1 MLRSLGVEGLH
12 SDVPLVHSPNRRQ
25 RGIPRPRQLRSNRP
39 ALDSPFR
46 SGRRTRRWRHLGRT
60 GPNGIH
66 RMVRRLSPELKR
78 QQRCVPVTLGEHRQ
92 DKSPARSRIDHEM
105 AVTTSEPA
113 CRRDSVHRAV
123 AGAGWVVIH
132 LSGLPGDIGRASRP
146 TFDLAPGG
154 VYRAAQVA
162 LGAGALLPHRFTLTS
177 ATTFRTMPSAV
188 CFLWHFPAGHPD
200 WPLASTQPFGV
211 PTFLDQVA
219 GPNYR
224 DHA

>member
-1 MLRSLGVEGLH
+1 
-12 SDVPLVHSPNRRQ
+12 
-25 RGIPRPRQLRSNRP
+25 
-39 ALDSPFR
+39 
-46 SGRRTRRWRHLGRT
+46 
-60 GPNGIH
+60 
-66 RMVRRLSPELKR
+66 
-78 QQRCVPVTLGEHRQ
+78 
-92 DKSPARSRIDHEM
+92 M

-177 ATTFRTMPSAV
+177 APTSRTMPSAV

>member
-1 MLRSLGVEGLH
+1 
-12 SDVPLVHSPNRRQ
+12 
-25 RGIPRPRQLRSNRP
+25 
-39 ALDSPFR
+39 
-46 SGRRTRRWRHLGRT
+46 
-60 GPNGIH
+60 
-66 RMVRRLSPELKR
+66 
-78 QQRCVPVTLGEHRQ
+78 
-92 DKSPARSRIDHEM
+92 M

-123 AGAGWVVIH
+123 ADAGWVVIH

-154 VYRAAQVA
+154 VYRAVQVA
-162 LGAGALLPHRFTLTS
+162 LDAGALLPHRFTLTS
-177 ATTFRTMPSAV
+177 ASDLSEAASAV